1 MAPVGERPFLAWL
14 LDGWLAQGIE
24 QIVLSVGYRADA
36 IRSYFGERVAG
47 VTIRYAYETSPLG
60 TGGGLLLAARDVA
73 EGEPFAVLNGDTFF
87 PVSLQDLDAFAVR
100 HEADWCFALFRAQEA
115 GRFGRMVVDEAG
127 RVAAL
132 RTGAASVG
140 DLANGGVYR
149 VAGRAVLPM
158 DRAGTA
164 LSLEDDLVAQVLADG
179 RRVCGMES
187 AAPFLDIGLPAD
199 YARAAAFFGA
209 EHAKVKP

>member
-1 MAPVGERPFLAWL
+1 
-14 LDGWLAQGIE
+14 
-24 QIVLSVGYRADA
+24 
-36 IRSYFGERVAG
+36 
-47 VTIRYAYETSPLG
+47 
-60 TGGGLLLAARDVA
+60 
-73 EGEPFAVLNGDTFF
+73 
-87 PVSLQDLDAFAVR
+87 
-100 HEADWCFALFRAQEA
+100 
-115 GRFGRMVVDEAG
+115 MVVDEAG